1 MSRQSAFAIVYC
13 RPRASGYVDANI
25 EAPREQS
32 VPRELTANKT
42 KNRIAR
48 QNLMMTRKALVI
60 AVAIFLGGF
69 SCATTRA
76 QSVRVALPGISGT
89 LLPLYVGQEK
99 RLFKKYGLD
108 SELILVRSGSIAVQ
122 SLLAGEIQ
130 YAASGTSSG
139 IEAKIAGADM
149 ISITDYMNTLP
160 YTLVTSDRIQ
170 SAAQLKGKRFAV
182 SRLGAISDI
191 ALRLALKSLGVDPT
205 KDAVILGIGDAAA
218 RFAALKAGS
227 VDATVISPPDTLTAR
242 KLGFKL
248 LTSFQ
253 DAGIK
258 FAYGSIFITSD
269 YGRKNRSSVLSFMRG
284 FTEAIAYL
292 RMNKEDTLSVLSK
305 WTRNSDRD
313 ALEDTYDFFLRLYP
327 PKPYSLDEAVKAVLD
342 VLAEKN
348 AGVKK
353 FKPGDFYDMQ
363 YLREIDESGFIDRF
377 YR

>member
-1 MSRQSAFAIVYC
+1 MQRHKSQEAVEMLLKLAAILISILLSVLSSETASAQPI
-13 RPRASGYVDANI
+13 R
-25 EAPREQS
+25 
-32 VPRELTANKT
+32 
-42 KNRIAR
+42 
-48 QNLMMTRKALVI
+48 
-60 AVAIFLGGF
+60 VAI
-69 SCATTRA
+69 
-76 QSVRVALPGISGT
+76 PGISGT

-108 SELILVRSGSIAVQ
+108 SELIMVRAGSVAVQ

-139 IEAKIAGADM
+139 IEAKLAGADM

-160 YTLVTSDRIQ
+160 YTLVTSDRIK
-170 SAAQLKGKRFAV
+170 SASQLKGKRFAV

-191 ALRLALKSLGVDPT
+191 ALRLALKNLGVDPS
-205 KDAVILGIGDAAA
+205 KEAVILGIGDAAA
-218 RFAALKAGS
+218 RFAALKVGS

-242 KLGFKL
+242 KLGFNL

-269 YGRKNRSSVLSFMRG
+269 YGRKNRTSVLNFIRG
-284 FTEAIAYL
+284 FSEAIAFL
-292 RMNKEDTLSVLSK
+292 RKNKEDTLSVLSK
-305 WTRNSDRD
+305 WTRNSDRE

-327 PKPYSLDEAVKAVLD
+327 AKPFSDEEAVRAVID
-342 VLAEKN
+342 VLGEKN
-348 AGVKK
+348 AAVKK
-353 FKPGDFYDMQ
+353 FKPADFYDMQ
-363 YLREIDESGFIDRF
+363 YLREIDQSGFIDKL

>member
-1 MSRQSAFAIVYC
+1 MILKSAAILIAMLLSVFSRGTSSAQSI
-13 RPRASGYVDANI
+13 R
-25 EAPREQS
+25 
-32 VPRELTANKT
+32 
-42 KNRIAR
+42 
-48 QNLMMTRKALVI
+48 
-60 AVAIFLGGF
+60 VAI
-69 SCATTRA
+69 
-76 QSVRVALPGISGT
+76 PGISGT

-99 RLFKKYGLD
+99 RLFKKYDLD
-108 SELILVRSGSIAVQ
+108 SELIMVRSGSVAIQ

-139 IEAKIAGADM
+139 IEAKLAGADM

-160 YTLVTSDRIQ
+160 YTLVTSDRIK
-170 SAAQLKGKRFAV
+170 SANQLKGKRFAV

-191 ALRLALKSLGVDPT
+191 ALRLALKNLGVDPS

-218 RFAALKAGS
+218 RFAALKVGS

-242 KLGFKL
+242 KLGFNL

-269 YGRKNRSSVLSFMRG
+269 YGRKNRTSVLNFLRG
-284 FTEAIAYL
+284 FSEAIAFL
-292 RMNKEDTLSVLSK
+292 RKNKEETLSVLSK
-305 WTRNSDRD
+305 WTRNSDRE

-327 PKPYSLDEAVKAVLD
+327 AKPFSDDEAVRAVID
-342 VLAEKN
+342 VLGEKN
-348 AGVKK
+348 AAVKK
-353 FKPGDFYDMQ
+353 FTPADFYDMQ
-363 YLREIDESGFIDRF
+363 YLREIDQSGFIDKL

>member
-1 MSRQSAFAIVYC
+1 MQRHKSQEAVEMLIKLAAILISILLSVLSSETASAQPI
-13 RPRASGYVDANI
+13 R
-25 EAPREQS
+25 
-32 VPRELTANKT
+32 
-42 KNRIAR
+42 
-48 QNLMMTRKALVI
+48 
-60 AVAIFLGGF
+60 VAI
-69 SCATTRA
+69 
-76 QSVRVALPGISGT
+76 PGISGT

-108 SELILVRSGSIAVQ
+108 SELIMVRAGSVAVQ

-139 IEAKIAGADM
+139 IEAKLAGADM

-160 YTLVTSDRIQ
+160 YTLVTSDRIK
-170 SAAQLKGKRFAV
+170 SASQLKGKRFAV

-191 ALRLALKSLGVDPT
+191 ALRLALKNLGVDPS
-205 KDAVILGIGDAAA
+205 KEAVILGIGDAAA
-218 RFAALKAGS
+218 RFAALKVGS

-242 KLGFKL
+242 KLGFNL

-269 YGRKNRSSVLSFMRG
+269 YGRKNRTSVLNFIRG
-284 FTEAIAYL
+284 FSEAIAFL
-292 RMNKEDTLSVLSK
+292 RKNKEDTLSVLSK
-305 WTRNSDRD
+305 WTRNSDRE

-327 PKPYSLDEAVKAVLD
+327 VKPFSDEEAVRAVID
-342 VLAEKN
+342 VLGEKN
-348 AGVKK
+348 AAVKK
-353 FKPGDFYDMQ
+353 FKPADFYDMQ
-363 YLREIDESGFIDRF
+363 YLREIDQSGFIDKL

>member
-1 MSRQSAFAIVYC
+1 MQRHKSQEAVEMLLKLAAILISILLSVLSSETASAQPI
-13 RPRASGYVDANI
+13 R
-25 EAPREQS
+25 
-32 VPRELTANKT
+32 
-42 KNRIAR
+42 
-48 QNLMMTRKALVI
+48 
-60 AVAIFLGGF
+60 VAI
-69 SCATTRA
+69 
-76 QSVRVALPGISGT
+76 PGLSGT

-108 SELILVRSGSIAVQ
+108 SELIMVRAGSVAVQ

-139 IEAKIAGADM
+139 IEAKLAGADM

-160 YTLVTSDRIQ
+160 YTLVTSDRIK
-170 SAAQLKGKRFAV
+170 SASQLKGKRFAV

-191 ALRLALKSLGVDPT
+191 ALRLALKNLGVDPS
-205 KDAVILGIGDAAA
+205 KEAVILGIGDAAA
-218 RFAALKAGS
+218 RFAALKVGS

-242 KLGFKL
+242 KLGFNL

-269 YGRKNRSSVLSFMRG
+269 YGRKNRTSVLNFIRG
-284 FTEAIAYL
+284 FSEAIAFL
-292 RMNKEDTLSVLSK
+292 RKNKEDTLSVLSK
-305 WTRNSDRD
+305 WTRNSDRE

-327 PKPYSLDEAVKAVLD
+327 VKPFSDEEAVRAVID
-342 VLAEKN
+342 VLGEKN
-348 AGVKK
+348 AAVKK
-353 FKPGDFYDMQ
+353 FKPADFYDMQ
-363 YLREIDESGFIDRF
+363 YLREIDQSGFIDKL

>member
-1 MSRQSAFAIVYC
+1 MI
-13 RPRASGYVDANI
+13 
-25 EAPREQS
+25 
-32 VPRELTANKT
+32 
-42 KNRIAR
+42 
-48 QNLMMTRKALVI
+48 RKI
-60 AVAIFLGGF
+60 AVVTVATFLWGF
-69 SCATTRA
+69 SCAITWA
-76 QSVRVALPGISGT
+76 QSIRVAIPGISGT
-89 LLPLYVGQEK
+89 LLPLYVGQER

-108 SELILVRSGSIAVQ
+108 SELILVRSGSVAVQ

-139 IEAKIAGADM
+139 IEAKLAGADM

-160 YTLVTSDRIQ
+160 YSLVTSDRIK

-191 ALRLALKSLGVDPT
+191 ALRLALKSLGIDPT

-227 VDATVISPPDTLTAR
+227 IDATVISPPDTLTAR
-242 KLGFKL
+242 KLGFNV

-269 YGRKNRSSVLSFMRG
+269 YGRKNRPSVLNFMRG

-327 PKPYSLDEAVKAVLD
+327 AKPYSLDEAVRAVLD

-348 AGVKK
+348 AAVKK
-353 FKPGDFYDMQ
+353 FKPADFYDVQ
-363 YLREIDESGFIDRF
+363 YLREIDQSGFIDKL

>member
-1 MSRQSAFAIVYC
+1 MQRHKSQEAVEMLLKLAAILISILLSVLSSETASAQPI
-13 RPRASGYVDANI
+13 R
-25 EAPREQS
+25 
-32 VPRELTANKT
+32 
-42 KNRIAR
+42 
-48 QNLMMTRKALVI
+48 
-60 AVAIFLGGF
+60 VAI
-69 SCATTRA
+69 
-76 QSVRVALPGISGT
+76 PGISGT

-108 SELILVRSGSIAVQ
+108 SELIMVRAGSVAVQ

-139 IEAKIAGADM
+139 IEAKLAGADM

-160 YTLVTSDRIQ
+160 YTLVTSDRIK
-170 SAAQLKGKRFAV
+170 SASQLKGKRFAV

-191 ALRLALKSLGVDPT
+191 ALRLALKNLGVDPS
-205 KDAVILGIGDAAA
+205 KEAVILGIGDAAA
-218 RFAALKAGS
+218 RFAALKVGS

-242 KLGFKL
+242 KLGFNL

-269 YGRKNRSSVLSFMRG
+269 YGRKNRTSVLNFIRG
-284 FTEAIAYL
+284 FSEAIAFL
-292 RMNKEDTLSVLSK
+292 RKNKEDTLSVLSK
-305 WTRNSDRD
+305 WTRNSDRE

-327 PKPYSLDEAVKAVLD
+327 VKPFSDEEAVRAVID
-342 VLAEKN
+342 VLGEKN
-348 AGVKK
+348 AAVKK
-353 FKPGDFYDMQ
+353 FKPADFYDMQ
-363 YLREIDESGFIDRF
+363 YLREIDQSGFIDKL

>member
-1 MSRQSAFAIVYC
+1 MILKSAAILIATLLLGSFSGTVSAQSI
-13 RPRASGYVDANI
+13 R
-25 EAPREQS
+25 
-32 VPRELTANKT
+32 
-42 KNRIAR
+42 
-48 QNLMMTRKALVI
+48 
-60 AVAIFLGGF
+60 VAI
-69 SCATTRA
+69 
-76 QSVRVALPGISGT
+76 PGISGT

-99 RLFKKYGLD
+99 RLFKKHGLD
-108 SELILVRSGSIAVQ
+108 SELIMVRSGSVAVQ

-139 IEAKIAGADM
+139 IEAKLAGADM

-160 YTLVTSDRIQ
+160 YTLVTSDRIK
-170 SAAQLKGKRFAV
+170 SANQLKGKRFAV

-218 RFAALKAGS
+218 RFAALKVGS

-242 KLGFKL
+242 KLGFNL

-258 FAYGSIFITSD
+258 FAYGSIFITND
-269 YGRKNRSSVLSFMRG
+269 YGRKNRTNVLNFIRG
-284 FTEAIAYL
+284 FTEAIAFL
-292 RMNKEDTLSVLSK
+292 RKNKEETLSVLSK
-305 WTRNSDRD
+305 WTRNSDRE

-327 PKPYSLDEAVKAVLD
+327 AKPFSDDEAVRAVID
-342 VLAEKN
+342 VLGEKN
-348 AGVKK
+348 AALKK
-353 FKPGDFYDMQ
+353 FKPADFYDMQ
-363 YLREIDESGFIDRF
+363 YLREVDQSGFIDKL

>member
-1 MSRQSAFAIVYC
+1 MQRHKSQEAVEMLLKLAAILISILLSVLSSETASAQPI
-13 RPRASGYVDANI
+13 R
-25 EAPREQS
+25 
-32 VPRELTANKT
+32 
-42 KNRIAR
+42 
-48 QNLMMTRKALVI
+48 
-60 AVAIFLGGF
+60 VAI
-69 SCATTRA
+69 
-76 QSVRVALPGISGT
+76 PGISGT

-108 SELILVRSGSIAVQ
+108 SELIMVRAGSVAVQ

-139 IEAKIAGADM
+139 IEAKLAGADM

-160 YTLVTSDRIQ
+160 YTLVTSDRIK
-170 SAAQLKGKRFAV
+170 SASQLKGKRFAV

-191 ALRLALKSLGVDPT
+191 ALRLALKNLGVDPA

-218 RFAALKAGS
+218 RFAALKVGS

-242 KLGFKL
+242 KLGFNL

-269 YGRKNRSSVLSFMRG
+269 YGRKNRTSVLNFIRG
-284 FTEAIAYL
+284 FSEAIAFL
-292 RMNKEDTLSVLSK
+292 RKNKEETLSVLSK
-305 WTRNSDRD
+305 WTRNSDRE

-327 PKPYSLDEAVKAVLD
+327 AKPFSDDEAVRAVIE
-342 VLAEKN
+342 VIGEKN
-348 AGVKK
+348 AAVKK
-353 FKPGDFYDMQ
+353 FKPADFYDMQ
-363 YLREIDESGFIDRF
+363 YLREIDQSGFIDKL